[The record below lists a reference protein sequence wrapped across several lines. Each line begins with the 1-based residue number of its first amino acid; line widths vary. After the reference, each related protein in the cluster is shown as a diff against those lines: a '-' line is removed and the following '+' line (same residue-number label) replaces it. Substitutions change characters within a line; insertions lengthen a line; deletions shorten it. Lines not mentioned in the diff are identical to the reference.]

1 MGIKDTLLEGL
12 AQLSPVIGMALG
24 GPVGGLIGKGIA
36 VAASTIT
43 GKTQPDEILE
53 ALTTNPEKLL
63 ELEART
69 ADREL
74 EELRIHAADRDSAR
88 ERETK
93 VGGWAN
99 PVLAGIVVGGF
110 FWVVWHVLHDQN
122 ALTGATA
129 GIVGTLVGYVSAKA
143 DQVVSYYFGSS
154 AGSARKTNLMARFG
168 I

>member
-12 AQLSPVIGMALG
+12 AQLSPVIGLALG
-24 GPVGGLIGKGIA
+24 GPVGGLIGKGVA

-88 ERETK
+88 EREAK
-93 VGGWAN
+93 VGGWSN

-110 FWVVWHVLHDQN
+110 FWVVYHVLHDQD

-154 AGSARKTNLMARFG
+154 AGSARKTNLMARG
-168 I
+168 GK

>member
-1 MGIKDTLLEGL
+1 MGLKDTLLEGL
-12 AQLSPVIGMALG
+12 AKLSPVIGTALG
-24 GPVGGLIGKGIA
+24 GPVGALIGNGIA

-43 GKTQPDEILE
+43 GKTEPSEIIE
-53 ALTTNPEKLL
+53 ALTTSPEKLL
-63 ELEART
+63 ELEARA

-88 ERETK
+88 EREAK
-93 VGGWAN
+93 VGGWSN
-99 PVLAGIVVGGF
+99 PILAAIVVGGF
-110 FWVVWHVLHDQN
+110 FWVVFHVLHDQD

-154 AGSARKTNLMARFG
+154 AGSDKKTSIMARFG
-168 I
+168 K